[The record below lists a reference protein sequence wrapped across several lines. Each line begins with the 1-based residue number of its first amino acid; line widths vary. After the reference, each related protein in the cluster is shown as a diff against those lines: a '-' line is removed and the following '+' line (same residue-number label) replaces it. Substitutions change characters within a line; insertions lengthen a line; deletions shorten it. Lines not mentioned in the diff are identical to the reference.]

1 MYKEARFYLML
12 NVSEMACQIKAISES
27 YIIGLFNAIFLIPSA
42 PPLNSR
48 RGKAEKLKMFLI
60 MIFHKKKLLK
70 QI

>member
-1 MYKEARFYLML
+1 MYKEVRFYLML

-48 RGKAEKLKMFLI
+48 RGKAEKIKKMFFLY
-60 MIFHKKKLLK
+60 FFK
-70 QI
+70 QG